1 MNSKL
6 RDLLVDELGVGEELL
21 KPEAH
26 LVTDLGLDSLD
37 LMEVA
42 LAIEEDFDIG
52 VSDDELLAWETVAD
66 IEKMLKEGQ
75 GHE

>member
-6 RDLLVDELGVGEELL
+6 RDLLVDELGIGEELL

-66 IEKMLKEGQ
+66 IEKMLKEGR
-75 GHE
+75 GNE